1 MVRFNLGVLGVA
13 ALLAAGLSVP
23 ASATPLSTAPTAG
36 GVSPGI
42 VKVSKDDE
50 KKRLAAQQQAAK
62 QREQALAAQLEGV
75 NANIVEM
82 AVALERTKSAIPMA
96 QTRLKAAQDRKA
108 AAEAE
113 HAAIQSRLDI
123 ANAQKD
129 RIASDIKAGEAIIA
143 KSEVTIGQIARQRYR
158 GGKLN
163 DSLWSMLF
171 DSSSIDELTRRAQAA
186 STLTHSQNQIILEAQ
201 EATAANV
208 NARARQE
215 AVAERI
221 GELEAKAA
229 QAVSDAAAAQAE
241 EQRHLQSIQ
250 DLQSQQLSQQQQ
262 LNSQRQ
268 SFQDQILREQQTQA
282 QAVARIAQLNGQP
295 ATLPAR
301 NISGGIFGAPL
312 SSLQVTSPY
321 GYRIHPILGRRILHS
336 GTDLAA
342 GCGTPVFAS
351 QSGTVAFRGWDGTGG
366 NSIYI
371 NHGRIN
377 GSMWQTAYRHL
388 SAFNVSKGVS
398 VSKGQVIGKV
408 GSTGRSTGCHLHFE
422 VWQNGRT
429 INSMSVL

>member
-23 ASATPLSTAPTAG
+23 ASATPLRTAPTAG
-36 GVSPGI
+36 GVWPGI

-50 KKRLAAQQQAAK
+50 KKRLAAQQKAAK

-75 NANIVEM
+75 NASIVEM
-82 AVALERTKSAIPMA
+82 AVTLERTKSEIPMA

-123 ANAQKD
+123 ANAQKN
-129 RIASDIKAGEAIIA
+129 RIASDIKAGEAVIA
-143 KSEVTIGQIARQRYR
+143 HSEVTIGQIARQRYR

-163 DSLWSMLF
+163 DSLWSMLM

-186 STLTHSQNQIILEAQ
+186 STLTHSQNQVILEAQ

-215 AVAERI
+215 AVTERI

-250 DLQSQQLSQQQQ
+250 DLQSQQLSQQRQ

-268 SFQDQILREQQTQA
+268 AFQDQIQREQQTQA
-282 QAVARIAQLNGQP
+282 QAAARIAQLNGQA

-301 NISGGIFGAPL
+301 TISGGIFGAPL

-321 GYRIHPILGRRILHS
+321 GYRTHPILGRRIFHS

-342 GCGTPVFAS
+342 GCGTPIFAS

-377 GSMWQTAYRHL
+377 GSAWQTAYRHL
-388 SAFNVSKGVS
+388 SAFNVSKGAS

-408 GSTGRSTGCHLHFE
+408 GTTGRSTGCHLHFE
-422 VWQNGRT
+422 VWQNGKT
-429 INSMSVL
+429 INSMGVL

>member
-23 ASATPLSTAPTAG
+23 AYATPLRTAPTAG
-36 GVSPGI
+36 GVGTGI
-42 VKVSKDDE
+42 VKVSNDDE
-50 KKRLAAQQQAAK
+50 KKRLAAQQKAAK
-62 QREQALAAQLEGV
+62 QREQVLAAKLEGV
-75 NANIVEM
+75 DANIVEM
-82 AVALERTKSAIPMA
+82 AVALERTRSAIPMA

-113 HAAIQSRLDI
+113 HATIQSRLDI

-129 RIASDIKAGEAIIA
+129 RIAKDIKAGEAVIA
-143 KSEVTIGQIARQRYR
+143 QSEVTIGQIARQRYR

-215 AVAERI
+215 AVTERI

-250 DLQSQQLSQQQQ
+250 DLQSQQLSQQRQ

-268 SFQDQILREQQTQA
+268 AFQDQIQREQQTQA
-282 QAVARIAQLNGQP
+282 QAAARIAQLNGQP

-301 NISGGIFGAPL
+301 TISGGIFGAPL
-312 SSLQVTSPY
+312 SSLQVTSLY
-321 GYRIHPILGRRILHS
+321 GYRSDPLIGVRLLHS
-336 GTDLAA
+336 GTDFAA

-351 QSGTVAFRGWDGTGG
+351 QSGTVVFRGWDGAGG
-366 NSIYI
+366 NSIYVT
-371 NHGRIN
+371 HGSIN
-377 GSMWQTAYRHL
+377 GSSWQTVYRHL
-388 SAFNVSKGVS
+388 SAFNVSNGAA
-398 VSKGQVIGKV
+398 VSKGQVIGMV
-408 GSTGRSTGCHLHFE
+408 GTTGWSTGCHLHFE

-429 INSMSVL
+429 IDSLGVL

>member
-282 QAVARIAQLNGQP
+282 QAAARIAQLNGQP

>member
-282 QAVARIAQLNGQP
+282 QAAARIAQLNGQP

-366 NSIYI
+366 NSIYV